1 MGVLY
6 MCYFLQYPPSTDDF
20 GDQEKWPFS
29 RSFNWLSFCKRGF
42 SRVTTLSGTAPLSL
56 HPPTLPSPAPARLS
70 RFTRCSVGRLSPS
83 DPRVP
88 TGCGGVMPRIPTRAD
103 PSLCLRP
110 KHLEHCLGTH
120 GPSVNICWTNKWT
133 SVTPALNW
141 KHPKRS
147 GRGRAVFTHLC

>member
-1 MGVLY
+1 MFCVCVISCNSHLLL
-6 MCYFLQYPPSTDDF
+6 MTLVIRKNDHSEVVSIDCPFVKEVSVEWPHCLALLPST
-20 GDQEKWPFS
+20 
-29 RSFNWLSFCKRGF
+29 L
-42 SRVTTLSGTAPLSL
+42 TLQHS
-56 HPPTLPSPAPARLS
+56 PSPAPARLS

-83 DPRVP
+83 DSHVP
-88 TGCGGVMPRIPTRAD
+88 TGCGGVMPHIPTRAD

-141 KHPKRS
+141 KHPKSS
-147 GRGRAVFTHLC
+147 GKGRAVFTHLC